1 MRNKSQS
8 GRPRVGLALGAGGA
22 RGWAHVGVLRR
33 LTALGVP
40 VDCVAG
46 TSIGALVGAVYL
58 AGRLELLED
67 LASHLDWKQ
76 LARLFVEV
84 SFPRSGIITGRNIE
98 RFLQE
103 VVGVEKIEALD
114 RPYAAVATDL
124 HTHRE
129 VAFKRGNLIEAIRA
143 SISIPGIFT
152 PAQCGKHRNLVDGA
166 LVNPLPV
173 SVLRAMGAVQIIAV
187 DINLRPGTGIEPPK
201 SPADTEPE
209 TAAPERSKKA
219 DDLLQ
224 KLYKQLSQLSRS
236 AGIEETIRKG
246 ANRSAEPSIFDVLTQ
261 STRIIEN
268 QMTRNRLLTD
278 PPDLLIQPAV
288 GDIAT
293 LDFARAAPAIA
304 AGEEAVD
311 EKLPAL
317 QSLLEG
323 LKNPSGREVRSA
335 L

>member
-1 MRNKSQS
+1 MRSKAQP

-33 LTALGVP
+33 LTDLGVP
-40 VDCVAG
+40 IDCVAG
-46 TSIGALVGAVYL
+46 TSIGALIGAVYM

-67 LASHLDWKQ
+67 LAGSLDWKQ

-84 SFPRSGIITGRNIE
+84 NFPRSGIITGRNIE

-103 VVGVEKIEALD
+103 LIDVEKIEELN

-124 HTHRE
+124 QTHNE
-129 VAFKRGNLIEAIRA
+129 VVFTRGNLIEAVRA

-152 PAQCGKHRNLVDGA
+152 PAQSGRHRNLVDGA

-173 SVLRAMGAVQIIAV
+173 SVLRAMGTVQIIAV
-187 DINLRPGTGIEPPK
+187 DISLRPGTGIEPPQ
-201 SPADTEPE
+201 AQGEQGEPE
-209 TAAPERSKKA
+209 ATPPERSTRA
-219 DDLLQ
+219 DDLLR
-224 KLYKQLSQLSRS
+224 KLHKQLSQLSRT
-236 AGIEETIRKG
+236 AGIDETIRKRTK
-246 ANRSAEPSIFDVLTQ
+246 RSSELSIFDVLTQ
-261 STRIIEN
+261 STRIIED
-268 QMTRNRLLTD
+268 QVTRSRLLAD

-304 AGEEAVD
+304 AGEEAVN
-311 EKLPAL
+311 EKLSAIN
-317 QSLLEG
+317 SLLEG
-323 LKNPSGREVRSA
+323 VRNPSG
-335 L
+335 